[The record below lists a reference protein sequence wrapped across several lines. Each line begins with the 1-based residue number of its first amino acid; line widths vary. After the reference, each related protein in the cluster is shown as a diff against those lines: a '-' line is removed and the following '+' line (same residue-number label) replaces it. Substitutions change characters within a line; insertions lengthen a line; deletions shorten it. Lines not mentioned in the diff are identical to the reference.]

1 MRNED
6 FFYEGAERGDLL
18 DALNGHAHEGATT
31 VLEGEPGSGVSTL
44 LGMLSMSLVGDFELI
59 RLDGAENLGANAII
73 DAMLTHFDVERAD
86 LADALRES
94 LADTRLIVVM
104 DNAEEVPGEALATM
118 VSLKEKLEGRL
129 AYVFGGRPGTSG
141 HLRSAGLTV
150 ADTLDLPPLNAQEVA
165 EFAEQALAV
174 DLDESEAEEL
184 RLESGGQPGPLW
196 LLLEERE
203 RPAAAAAPR
212 RVVPFYRHGLAVG
225 ALVVVALVLWLASG
239 SETPQNDKVVDLKLP
254 VPPAESSSQ
263 QPNSSGKDS
272 LERKFADDG
281 LVSSVE
287 QTRQAL
293 AEYNPTAKAFEQ
305 SETAPPADDGTD
317 SGQTENQPAASPPA
331 ESHQAPP
338 PEPAPAADSAAKPA
352 PTAQSKPKAE
362 ASNAA
367 PAADSKAAQPAPP
380 THSKAKPK
388 LEGLD
393 AELAY
398 HRDDWL
404 ATQPAGEWFL
414 QVTATS
420 HEDGARRVL
429 DLLDHKGAYYQAQ
442 RGGKPVYV
450 VLAGPYPDHAAAV
463 KARDTLPETLRKA
476 GPFPRK
482 LSDIQKELH

>member
-1 MRNED
+1 VRNED

-59 RLDGAENLGANAII
+59 RLDGAENLGANAIV
-73 DAMLTHFDVERAD
+73 DAMLAHFDVERAE

-118 VSLKEKLEGRL
+118 VSLQEKLEGRL
-129 AYVFGGRPGTSG
+129 GYVFGGRPGTSE

-150 ADTLDLPPLNAQEVA
+150 ADTLDLPPLNTQEVT

-174 DLDESEAEEL
+174 DLDEAEAEEL

-212 RVVPFYRHGLAVG
+212 RAVPFYRHGLAVA

-239 SETPQNDKVVDLKLP
+239 SDTPQNDKVVDLKLP

-263 QPNSSGKDS
+263 QPNPSGKDR
-272 LERKFADDG
+272 LEQKFADG
-281 LVSSVE
+281 RVSSIE

-305 SETAPPADDGTD
+305 SETAPPADDNTD
-317 SGQTENQPAASPPA
+317 SGQTENQPAQPTQSKPAASQPAESDQPPPA
-331 ESHQAPP
+331 EPT
-338 PEPAPAADSAAKPA
+338 PAPAAKPA
-352 PTAQSKPKAE
+352 PKAEPSKP
-362 ASNAA
+362 A
-367 PAADSKAAQPAPP
+367 PADSVADKPAPQA
-380 THSKAKPK
+380 HSKAKPK
-388 LEGLD
+388 PEGLD

-404 ATQPAGEWFL
+404 ATQPASEWFL

-429 DLLDHKGAYYQAQ
+429 DLLDHKGAYYQAK

-450 VLAGPYPDHAAAV
+450 VLAGPYPNHDAAV
-463 KARDTLPETLRKA
+463 KARDTLPENLRKA